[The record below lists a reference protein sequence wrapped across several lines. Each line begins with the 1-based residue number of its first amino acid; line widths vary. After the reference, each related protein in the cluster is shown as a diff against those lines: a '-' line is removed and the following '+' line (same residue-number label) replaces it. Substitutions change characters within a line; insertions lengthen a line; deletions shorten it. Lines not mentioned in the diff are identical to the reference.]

1 MEGEVTV
8 VDISAPRLLS
18 PLIPAHG
25 CDCDDMDCS
34 WGARVVEIL
43 RRRCFEEEC
52 CWRVWLN

>member
-52 CWRVWLN
+52 C